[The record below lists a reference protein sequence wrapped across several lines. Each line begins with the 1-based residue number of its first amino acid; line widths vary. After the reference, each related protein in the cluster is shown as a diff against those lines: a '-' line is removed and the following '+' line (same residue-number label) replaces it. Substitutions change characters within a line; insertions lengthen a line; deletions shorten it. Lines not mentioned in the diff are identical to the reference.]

1 MAAWTRFGVQRMED
15 LGRETVGKI
24 QEAKVDAERD
34 PIHLA
39 FLGPPGVGK
48 GTYASRIAAL
58 LDLEHIS
65 VGEVVRRRV
74 KERDCEPTLRQDM
87 ENGKLLPDEVVSEFV
102 VDRIRENRKR
112 GMLGYV
118 LDGFPRTLK
127 QAKFFALEENLHAV
141 FHLQMREEALLI
153 KLLGR
158 RRCSHCGKEY
168 NIGDV
173 DLPAK
178 DGHPPVRLLPLSPP
192 EICTEHLTRRIDDTP
207 EVIRRR
213 FGIYNET
220 HRPILQFY
228 KTMGVLHDFEIAAGI
243 PETLPALVDAC
254 LQAIDTGRRE
264 CKSNT
269 DQTK

>member
-1 MAAWTRFGVQRMED
+1 MAAWTRFGSQNVED
-15 LGRETVGKI
+15 LGRERAVRI
-24 QEAKVDAERD
+24 QAAKEGAVRR

-48 GTYASRIAAL
+48 GTYASRIASFL
-58 LDLEHIS
+58 GLEHIS
-65 VGEVVRRRV
+65 AGDVVRKRAQ
-74 KERDCEPTLRQDM
+74 EGDIDPILCQDM
-87 ENGKLLPDEVVSEFV
+87 EKGKLLPDEVVSDFV
-102 VDRIRENRKR
+102 VDRIHKSRRQ

-118 LDGFPRTLK
+118 LDGFPRTVE
-127 QAKFFALEENLHAV
+127 QAKFFALEETLHAV

-178 DGHPPVRLLPLSPP
+178 DESPAVRLLPLSPP
-192 EICTEHLTRRIDDTP
+192 EKCTEHLVRRMDDTP

-213 FGIYNET
+213 FSIYKET
-220 HRPILQFY
+220 QRPILELY
-228 KTMGVLHDFEIAAGI
+228 KKKQILHNFEIVAGI
-243 PETLPALVDAC
+243 PETLPSLVDAC
-254 LQAIDTGRRE
+254 LRAIDTGRHTHESDTERA
-264 CKSNT
+264 K
-269 DQTK
+269 